1 MDSNIFTVSSLN
13 LKIKNSLESGF
24 SNIGVQGEV
33 SNFYCHNNR
42 HLYFDLKDDSSKI
55 KVVMFYEAKKK
66 LGFEIEDG
74 LHVLLSGYI
83 SVYEKRGDYQLIA
96 LDAQPVG
103 KGSLALAYE
112 QLKIKLKEMGYFEEI
127 SKKAIPVIP
136 KTIGLVT
143 STGGAV
149 IRDIITV
156 LSGRFENFHLIVRN
170 ISVQGPTASREVC
183 EAIDDLCEYAGVA
196 DTGASATANAGSGA
210 GVATAVSTA
219 DAGSGAC
226 AGTGVDVI
234 ILARGGGS
242 LEDLWAFNTREV
254 AQKIFECRIPVISA
268 IGHETDFTICD
279 FVADIRAATPSVAAQ
294 IVICNKIETVK
305 RINSLLNRIKN
316 NLEKNLARSRQ
327 DLRHL
332 TDRRIF
338 KKPQTM
344 LLNFWQGYDA
354 AGKKLAEGVKF
365 KIQNKKAD
373 FASLQNLLSEKSII
387 GKIAFNKMSVNN
399 DLFRL
404 FSGEKNK
411 LESLKNRVTVLL
423 KDMDSRSPV
432 SVLQKGFAL
441 VLKKDN
447 GKIIKSIDDA
457 AIDEQLQI
465 LLKDGILLSKILEKM
480 SKKP

>member
-1 MDSNIFTVSSLN
+1 MDSKIYTVSSLN

-24 SNIGVQGEV
+24 SNIGVEGEV

-83 SVYEKRGDYQLIA
+83 SVYEKRGEYQLIA
-96 LDAQPVG
+96 LDAEPVG

-112 QLKIKLKEMGYFEEI
+112 QLKIKLKEKGYFEEI
-127 SKKAIPVIP
+127 YKKAIPIIP
-136 KTIGLVT
+136 RTIGLVT
-143 STGGAV
+143 ATGGAV

-156 LSGRFENFHLIVRN
+156 LSKRFENFHLIVRN
-170 ISVQGPTASREVC
+170 VSVQGPTASREVC
-183 EAIDDLCEYAGVA
+183 EAIDDLCEFDDGK
-196 DTGASATANAGSGA
+196 DE
-210 GVATAVSTA
+210 
-219 DAGSGAC
+219 
-226 AGTGVDVI
+226 GVDVI

-242 LEDLWAFNTREV
+242 LEDLWAFNTQEV
-254 AQKIFECRIPVISA
+254 AQKVFECSIPVISA

-279 FVADIRAATPSVAAQ
+279 FVADLRAATPSVAAQ
-294 IVICNKIETVK
+294 MVICNKSETVK
-305 RINSLLNRIKN
+305 IINSLLDRVKS
-316 NLEKNLARSRQ
+316 NLEKKLAKSRQ
-327 DLRHL
+327 DLKYL
-332 TDRRIF
+332 ADRRIF
-338 KKPQTM
+338 KKPQTI

-354 AGKKLAEGVKF
+354 ARKNLADGAKF
-365 KIQNKKAD
+365 KIQSKKGA
-373 FASLQNLLSEKSII
+373 FGSLQPLLSEKPII
-387 GKIAFNKMSVNN
+387 GKITFNKMSVNN
-399 DLFRL
+399 NLFRL

-411 LESLKNRVTVLL
+411 LESLKSRISILL

-447 GKIIKSIDDA
+447 EKIIKSIDDA
-457 AIDEQLQI
+457 DVDEQLQI
-465 LLKDGILLSKILEKM
+465 LLKDGILLSKILEKIR
-480 SKKP
+480 KKP

>member
-1 MDSNIFTVSSLN
+1 MDPNIYTVSSLN

-24 SNIGVQGEV
+24 SNIGVEGEV

-42 HLYFDLKDDSSKI
+42 HLYFDLKDDNSKI

-74 LHVLLSGYI
+74 LHILLSGYI

-96 LDAQPVG
+96 LDAHPVG

-112 QLKIKLKEMGYFEEI
+112 QLKIKLKEKGYFEEI
-127 SKKAIPVIP
+127 SKKAIPILP

-149 IRDIITV
+149 VRDIITV
-156 LSGRFENFHLIVRN
+156 LSKRFENFHLIVRN
-170 ISVQGPTASREVC
+170 VNVQGLSASREVC
-183 EAIDDLCEYAGVA
+183 EAIDDLCEFNGRAGAVGA
-196 DTGASATANAGSGA
+196 IVDGGAETDGTGGCLGI
-210 GVATAVSTA
+210 
-219 DAGSGAC
+219 
-226 AGTGVDVI
+226 TGVDVI

-242 LEDLWAFNTREV
+242 LEDLWAFNTQEV
-254 AQKIFECRIPVISA
+254 AQKVFECSIPVISA

-294 IVICNKIETVK
+294 IVICDKVETVK
-305 RINSLLNRIKN
+305 KINSLLDRIKN
-316 NLEKNLARSRQ
+316 NLEKNLAKSRQ
-327 DLRHL
+327 DLRYL
-332 TDRRIF
+332 SDRRIF

-344 LLNFWQGYDA
+344 LLDFWQSHDT
-354 AGKKLAEGVKF
+354 AGKKLADGAKS
-365 KIQNKKAD
+365 KIQSKKAA
-373 FASLQNLLSEKSII
+373 FISLQILLSAKPII
-387 GKIAFNKMSVNN
+387 GRIELNKMSLDN

-404 FSGEKNK
+404 FSGQKNK
-411 LESLKNRVTVLL
+411 LESLKNRVGVLL
-423 KDMDSRSPV
+423 KGMDSKSPV

-447 GKIIKSIDDA
+447 KKIIRSIDDA
-457 AIDEQLQI
+457 AVDEQLQI
-465 LLKDGILLSKILEKM
+465 LLKDGILLSKILEKI
-480 SKKP
+480 SKKH

>member
-1 MDSNIFTVSSLN
+1 MDSKIYTVSSLN

-24 SNIGVQGEV
+24 SNIGVEGEV

-42 HLYFDLKDDSSKI
+42 HLYFDLKDDNSKI

-112 QLKIKLKEMGYFEEI
+112 QLKIKLKEKGYFEEI
-127 SKKAIPVIP
+127 SKKAIPIIP
-136 KTIGLVT
+136 KVIGLVT

-156 LSGRFENFHLIVRN
+156 LSKRFENFHLIVRN
-170 ISVQGPTASREVC
+170 VSVQGLSASREVC
-183 EAIDDLCEYAGVA
+183 EAIDDLCEFDG
-196 DTGASATANAGSGA
+196 GA
-210 GVATAVSTA
+210 G
-219 DAGSGAC
+219 AGESAGA
-226 AGTGVDVI
+226 GVDVI

-242 LEDLWAFNTREV
+242 LEDLWAFNTQEV
-254 AQKIFECRIPVISA
+254 AQKVFECSIPVISA

-294 IVICNKIETVK
+294 IVICDKNEIIMK
-305 RINSLLNRIKN
+305 INSLLDRIKN
-316 NLEKNLARSRQ
+316 NLEKNLAKSRQ
-327 DLRHL
+327 DLRYL
-332 TDRRIF
+332 SDRRIF
-338 KKPQTM
+338 KKPQTI
-344 LLNFWQGYDA
+344 LLNFWQSHDT
-354 AGKKLAEGVKF
+354 AGKKLADEAKS
-365 KIQNKKAD
+365 KIQSKKAA
-373 FASLQNLLSEKSII
+373 FGSLQILLNEKPII
-387 GKIAFNKMSVNN
+387 GRIALNKMSVNN
-399 DLFRL
+399 DLFML
-404 FSGEKNK
+404 SSGQKNK
-411 LESLKNRVTVLL
+411 LESLKNRVGVLL
-423 KDMDSRSPV
+423 KEMDSKSPV

-447 GKIIKSIDDA
+447 EKIIRSINDA
-457 AIDEQLQI
+457 SVDEQLQI
-465 LLKDGILLSKILEKM
+465 LLKDGILLSKILEKI
-480 SKKP
+480 SKNSRVVD

>member
-1 MDSNIFTVSSLN
+1 MNFKIYTVSSLN

-24 SNIGVQGEV
+24 SNVGVEGEV

-42 HLYFDLKDDSSKI
+42 HLYFDLKDDNSKI

-96 LDAQPVG
+96 LDAEPVG

-112 QLKIKLKEMGYFEEI
+112 QLKIKLKEKGYFEEI

-136 KTIGLVT
+136 RAIGLVT

-156 LSGRFENFHLIVRN
+156 LSKRFENFHLVVRN
-170 ISVQGPTASREVC
+170 VSVQGLSASREVC
-183 EAIDDLCEYAGVA
+183 EAIDDLSEFGSG
-196 DTGASATANAGSGA
+196 TGA
-210 GVATAVSTA
+210 
-219 DAGSGAC
+219 
-226 AGTGVDVI
+226 GVDVI

-242 LEDLWAFNTREV
+242 LEDLWAFNTQEV
-254 AQKIFECRIPVISA
+254 AQKVFECSIPVISA

-294 IVICNKIETVK
+294 MVICNKSETVK
-305 RINSLLNRIKN
+305 IINSLLDRIKN
-316 NLEKNLARSRQ
+316 NLEKNLAKSRQ
-327 DLRHL
+327 DLRYL
-332 TDRRIF
+332 SDRRIF
-338 KKPQTM
+338 KKPQTI
-344 LLNFWQGYDA
+344 LINFWQGHDA
-354 AGKKLAEGVKF
+354 ARKKLADGAKL
-365 KIQNKKAD
+365 KIQSKKSA
-373 FASLQNLLSEKSII
+373 FGALQILLSEKPII
-387 GKIAFNKMSVNN
+387 GRIVLNKMSVNN

-411 LESLKNRVTVLL
+411 LESLKNRVGILL

-441 VLKKDN
+441 VLKKD
-447 GKIIKSIDDA
+447 GEKIIKSIDDA
-457 AIDEQLQI
+457 EVDEQLQI
-465 LLKDGILLSKILEKM
+465 LLKDGILLSKILEKI

>member
-1 MDSNIFTVSSLN
+1 MDSKIYTVSSLN

-24 SNIGVQGEV
+24 SNIGVEGEV
-33 SNFYCHNNR
+33 SNFHCHNNR
-42 HLYFDLKDDSSKI
+42 HLYFDLKDDNSKI

-96 LDAQPVG
+96 LDAEPVG

-112 QLKIKLKEMGYFEEI
+112 QLKAKLKEKGYFEEI
-127 SKKAIPVIP
+127 YKKAIPAIP
-136 KTIGLVT
+136 KAIGLVT

-156 LSGRFENFHLIVRN
+156 LSKRFENFHLVVRN
-170 ISVQGPTASREVC
+170 VSVQGLSASREIC
-183 EAIDDLCEYAGVA
+183 EAIDDLCEFDGGAGI
-196 DTGASATANAGSGA
+196 GKGGGSGSGTGVGA
-210 GVATAVSTA
+210 GR
-219 DAGSGAC
+219 GS
-226 AGTGVDVI
+226 GVDVI

-254 AQKIFECRIPVISA
+254 AQKVFECSIPVISA

-294 IVICNKIETVK
+294 MVICDKIETIK
-305 RINSLLNRIKN
+305 KINSLLDRIKN
-316 NLEKNLARSRQ
+316 NLEKNLAKSRQ
-327 DLRHL
+327 DLRYL
-332 TDRRIF
+332 ADRRIF
-338 KKPQTM
+338 KKPQTI
-344 LLNFWQGYDA
+344 LLNFWQGHDA
-354 AGKKLAEGVKF
+354 ARKKLADEAKF
-365 KIQNKKAD
+365 KIQSKKTA
-373 FASLQNLLSEKSII
+373 FGSLQILLSEKPVT
-387 GKIAFNKMSVNN
+387 GRIALNKMSVNN

-411 LESLKNRVTVLL
+411 LESLKNRVSVLL
-423 KDMDSRSPV
+423 KDMDSKSPV

-447 GKIIKSIDDA
+447 DKIIRSIDDA
-457 AIDEQLQI
+457 DVDEQLQI
-465 LLKDGILLSKILEKM
+465 LLKDGILLSKILEKI
-480 SKKP
+480 SKNPKAVD